1 VKVSEDASAGSTSVG
16 GERPRASDARALA
29 TLLSS
34 ARHELRSPL
43 QALLGFTELLE
54 AGTYGA
60 LSAPQLA
67 FIEHMRTAGKD
78 LAHTVDACADLV
90 SALISPKAV
99 GSDPSTTELAA
110 AVRSALAEPLAGT
123 TVRAYEAEPTPAV
136 RVRCEHGAL
145 TRVLSELLS
154 VVGQKSQAHVSLH
167 SRDEGNGTVRV
178 TLSADRRPA
187 ADEALL
193 TVDAALALGKASRA
207 LLFLKLAEEQLVPYG
222 ARVLTLAS
230 QRDVVLLLLAA

>member
-1 VKVSEDASAGSTSVG
+1 VSEDASAGSTRVG
-16 GERPRASDARALA
+16 AERPRAGDARAMA

-90 SALISPKAV
+90 SAMIAPKAV

-110 AVRSALAEPLAGT
+110 AVKAALAEPLAGT
-123 TVRAYEAEPTPAV
+123 TVRASEAEPTPAL
-136 RVRCEHGAL
+136 RVRCEHGPL
-145 TRVLSELLS
+145 TRLLGELLA
-154 VVGQKSQAHVSLH
+154 VVAQKSQAQVTLQ

-178 TLSADRRPA
+178 TLSADRRPTA
-187 ADEALL
+187 EEALL
-193 TVDAALALGKASRA
+193 TVDAALALGRASRA
-207 LLFLKLAEEQLVPYG
+207 LLFLKLADEQLAPYG
-222 ARVLTLAS
+222 GRVLTLAS
-230 QRDVVLLLLAA
+230 QRDVVVLLLRA

>member
-1 VKVSEDASAGSTSVG
+1 VSEDASAGTTGVG
-16 GERPRASDARALA
+16 GESQLATDARAMS

-78 LAHTVDACADLV
+78 LAHTVDSCADLV
-90 SALISPKAV
+90 AALIAPKAV
-99 GSDPSTTELAA
+99 GSDPSTTELSA
-110 AVRSALAEPLAGT
+110 AVHAALAEPLAGT
-123 TVRAYEAEPTPAV
+123 TVRPSEGEPTPTV
-136 RVRCEHGAL
+136 RVRGEHGPL
-145 TRVLSELLS
+145 TRLLGELLS
-154 VVGQKSQAHVSLH
+154 VVGQKSQAHVSVR

-178 TLSADRRPA
+178 TLSSDRRPA
-187 ADEALL
+187 ADEPLL
-193 TVDAALALGKASRA
+193 TVDAALGLGRASRA
-207 LLFLKLAEEQLVPYG
+207 LLFLKLAEVQLAPYG
-222 ARVLTLAS
+222 GRVLTLAS
-230 QRDVVLLLLAA
+230 QRDVVLLLLRA